1 MADLDLDDELR
12 KVWDELALLN
22 AARTSND
29 LRRNLDR
36 AWAEQ
41 RFRRMN
47 ERVRVLSLC
56 VRKIAKRLG
65 IVVQFPP
72 RARAVKGPRREK

>member
-1 MADLDLDDELR
+1 MADLDVEEELR
-12 KVWDELALLN
+12 TVWREFARLEAQQEDF
-22 AARTSND
+22 AAR
-29 LRRNLDR
+29 RIQDR
-36 AWAEQ
+36 VWAEQ